1 MNFINVLQNRPRL
14 IAGLVT
20 ALVLVICC
28 LLVIASLLA
37 KPEQYFQPVDAP
49 QQSLSNEQ
57 IIAGWVKL
65 DRPSYHVGEVIHQ
78 QLRILYRSDKVVPD
92 IDNLRR
98 RMSFFPLE
106 NRNLTETVINH
117 PEQIVEYIL
126 DYELQAVRVEPQQT
140 YRIDPFILYY
150 TNVDQADDNVFS
162 YTVQTPVVHIGS
174 FYPDNID
181 RIVLHDIKG
190 ALGTANHLRQTI
202 PVGSGILLLAVAG
215 ILLWHFGR
223 RRNIQEL
230 SEEEQ
235 LWRVFISIKST
246 DLNNRLRLLNYEQVF
261 TRLLY
266 IQTDITPE
274 SFWSGLNPD
283 NEEWRPLAIE
293 ARKILIENYQAD
305 EPDAAGIDTIKS
317 ILEKQLAALVEESRL
332 KIEQQPTFGQRISQQ
347 PTVITHAGITALFAI
362 VLLAMSAAPNLWL
375 SGELKNYNHI
385 ITDVQSGDI
394 SENHYLDLSA
404 MGDRSTNN
412 VVKFAALYNAGTLR
426 TENSFSMFNPEDE
439 KLILNTAIRAD
450 SVETLFMILLED
462 GPFDEESQIV
472 TVLLNG
478 VEQLRRAQLDLQ
490 AAIRINPYDND
501 ALRNHELILK
511 RRALILQRLGEIRQ
525 FYRSQ
530 KDGEEQ
536 EALSDQGIINLLEAE
551 LPEDDDEQASGKDD
565 RGYMILERF

>member
-1 MNFINVLQNRPRL
+1 MNVMNLILNRPRL
-14 IAGLVT
+14 AAGLIT
-20 ALVLVICC
+20 ALVLTICS
-28 LLVIASLLA
+28 LLVVASFLA
-37 KPEQYFQPVDAP
+37 TPERYFQPAEATQETLND
-49 QQSLSNEQ
+49 EQ
-57 IIAGWVKL
+57 IIAGWVDL
-65 DRPSYHVGEVIHQ
+65 DRPSYHIGEVIHQ
-78 QLRILYRSDKVVPD
+78 QLRVLYRSDKVVPD

-117 PEQIVEYIL
+117 SDQVVEIIL

-150 TNVDQADDNVFS
+150 SNADQGDDNVFS
-162 YTVQTPVVHIGS
+162 YTIQTPVVHIGS

-181 RIVLHDIKG
+181 RIVLHGVKG
-190 ALGTANHLRQTI
+190 PLETARHLRRSI
-202 PVGSGILLLAVAG
+202 PAGSGVILLAVAG
-215 ILLWHFGR
+215 LLLWHFGR
-223 RRNIQEL
+223 RRSIQEL
-230 SEEEQ
+230 SEAEQ
-235 LWRVFISIKST
+235 LWRVFTSIQST
-246 DLNNRLRLLNYEQVF
+246 DLNNRICLLNYEQVF

-266 IQTDITPE
+266 LQTGVTPE
-274 SFWSGLNPD
+274 SFWSGVDPD
-283 NEEWRPLAIE
+283 DELWQPLAIE
-293 ARKILIENYQAD
+293 ARKILIDNYQAQ
-305 EPDAAGIDTIKS
+305 EPDLAGIDTIKS
-317 ILEKQLAALVEESRL
+317 ILEKRLAALVEESRL
-332 KIEQQPTFGQRISQQ
+332 NIEQQPTFGQRISQQ
-347 PTVITHAGITALFAI
+347 PPVIIHAAITTLIAVI
-362 VLLAMSAAPNLWL
+362 LLALAALPDLWL
-375 SGELKNYNHI
+375 SGELKDYNRMMADI
-385 ITDVQSGDI
+385 QSDDTN
-394 SENHYLDLSA
+394 ENHYLELSA
-404 MGDRSTNN
+404 MGDRATNN
-412 VVKFAALYNAGTLR
+412 IVKFSALYNAGTLR
-426 TENSFSMFNPEDE
+426 SENSFSMFNPEDE

-450 SVETLFMILLED
+450 SVEDLFMVLLED

-511 RRALILQRLGEIRQ
+511 RRALILARLGEIRQ
-525 FYRSQ
+525 FYRAQ

>member
-1 MNFINVLQNRPRL
+1 MNVMNLILNRPRL
-14 IAGLVT
+14 AAGLIT
-20 ALVLVICC
+20 ALVLTICS
-28 LLVIASLLA
+28 LLVVASFLA
-37 KPEQYFQPVDAP
+37 TPERYFQPAEATQETLND
-49 QQSLSNEQ
+49 EQ
-57 IIAGWVKL
+57 IIAGWVDL
-65 DRPSYHVGEVIHQ
+65 DRPSYHIGEVIHQ
-78 QLRILYRSDKVVPD
+78 QLRVLYRSDKVVPD

-117 PEQIVEYIL
+117 SDQVVEIIL

-150 TNVDQADDNVFS
+150 SNADQGDDNVFS
-162 YTVQTPVVHIGS
+162 YTIQTPVVHIGS

-181 RIVLHDIKG
+181 RIVLHGVKG
-190 ALGTANHLRQTI
+190 PLETARHLRRSI
-202 PVGSGILLLAVAG
+202 PAGSGVILLAVAG
-215 ILLWHFGR
+215 LLLWHFGR
-223 RRNIQEL
+223 RRSIQEL
-230 SEEEQ
+230 SEAEQ
-235 LWRVFISIKST
+235 LWRVFTSIQST
-246 DLNNRLRLLNYEQVF
+246 ELNNRICLLNYEQVF

-266 IQTDITPE
+266 LQTGVTPE
-274 SFWSGLNPD
+274 SFWSGVDPD
-283 NEEWRPLAIE
+283 DELWQPLAIE
-293 ARKILIENYQAD
+293 ARKILIDNYQAQ
-305 EPDAAGIDTIKS
+305 EPDLAGIDTIKS
-317 ILEKQLAALVEESRL
+317 ILEERLAALVEESRL
-332 KIEQQPTFGQRISQQ
+332 NIEQQPTFGQRISQQ
-347 PTVITHAGITALFAI
+347 PPVIIHAAITTLIAVI
-362 VLLAMSAAPNLWL
+362 LLALAALPDLWL
-375 SGELKNYNHI
+375 SGELKDYNRMMADI
-385 ITDVQSGDI
+385 QSDDTN
-394 SENHYLDLSA
+394 ENHYLELSA
-404 MGDRSTNN
+404 MGDRATNN
-412 VVKFAALYNAGTLR
+412 IVKFSALYNAGTLR
-426 TENSFSMFNPEDE
+426 SENSFSMFNPEDE

-450 SVETLFMILLED
+450 SVEDLFMVLLED

-511 RRALILQRLGEIRQ
+511 RRALILARLGEIRQ
-525 FYRSQ
+525 FYRAQ